1 MAQVTDTPGLLD
13 RAEGERN
20 AMERLTLACLAHLPS
35 AALFVMDLTGQ
46 CGTSVA
52 AQWDIRARLKQQF
65 PDKPWLDVFTKADL
79 LGDLRERAAL
89 ERPSVGRL
97 TGETAALPASA
108 DPAAEVGAGRE
119 QHDRDGASFLQK
131 TSQGPD
137 DEGSSARSLD
147 KLGAEVQS
155 MSSSSDLQQHY
166 LTDGARTL
174 SKSGDTQRAGFT
186 WGDRAETDE
195 EKALE
200 VASALPQAVWVSSLT
215 EIGLD
220 DLKGLVLQMLSTADV
235 TRE

>member
-1 MAQVTDTPGLLD
+1 MTDTPGLLD

-89 ERPSVGRL
+89 ERASVERL
-97 TGETAALPASA
+97 TGEAAALPASA

-119 QHDRDGASFLQK
+119 QHDRNGASFLRK
-131 TSQGPD
+131 ASQGVG
-137 DEGSSARSLD
+137 DEGSSAKNLD
-147 KLGAEVQS
+147 EMGAEVQS
-155 MSSSSDLQQHY
+155 MSSSSDLQQQH
-166 LTDGARTL
+166 LSETGAGTL

-200 VASALPQAVWVSSLT
+200 VAIALPQAVWVSSLT

-220 DLKGLVLQMLSTADV
+220 DLKGLVLQMLASADV